1 MVLKGNSSKETAK
14 GNIILI
20 IIVEPRKNVFN
31 TTTSSSVIKR
41 KGSNENIKSEG
52 IDKFLEKK
60 KK

>member
-1 MVLKGNSSKETAK
+1 MKGNSTKETAK
-14 GNIILI
+14 GNIILVMR
-20 IIVEPRKNVFN
+20 VEPKKNVFN

-41 KGSNENIKSEG
+41 KGSNENMKSEG